1 MEGKFLLNFIT
12 LTCKKMKLDVATNL
26 YIKKFTLNHNYES
39 LPRDHYLL
47 TRSDQCQKNDFKVHP
62 QPLKSNSIMENPF
75 GLDFYYGQNLER
87 VFL

>member
-1 MEGKFLLNFIT
+1 
-12 LTCKKMKLDVATNL
+12 MKLDVATNL

-39 LPRDHYLL
+39 LPRDHYSQGLINVK
-47 TRSDQCQKNDFKVHP
+47 KNDFKVHP